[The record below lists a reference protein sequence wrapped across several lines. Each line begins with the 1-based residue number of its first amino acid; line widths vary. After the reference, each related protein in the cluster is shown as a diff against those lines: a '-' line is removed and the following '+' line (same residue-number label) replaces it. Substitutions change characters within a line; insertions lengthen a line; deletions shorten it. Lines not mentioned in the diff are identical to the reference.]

1 MINRLANKFVAEWIE
16 HFAPQ
21 ELTERDFNIETG
33 FDIKICNR
41 IELGYRCP
49 SSNCNNLNCQVNLA
63 TQNHIKK
70 GVLWKQ

>member
-33 FDIKICNR
+33 FDIKKYMNK
-41 IELGYRCP
+41 L
-49 SSNCNNLNCQVNLA
+49 
-63 TQNHIKK
+63 
-70 GVLWKQ
+70 